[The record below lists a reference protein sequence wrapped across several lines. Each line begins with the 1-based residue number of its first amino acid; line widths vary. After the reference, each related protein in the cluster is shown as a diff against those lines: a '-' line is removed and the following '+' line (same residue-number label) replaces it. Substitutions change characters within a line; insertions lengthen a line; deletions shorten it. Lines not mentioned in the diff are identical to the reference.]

1 MSVLY
6 LSYDGMLEPLG
17 QSQVLCYLERLAV
30 GRRVHLIS
38 FEKAQDWAD
47 ADRRERIA
55 ERIRA
60 AGIHWHPR
68 RYHKR
73 FSALATAWDILM
85 GTSTALWLTLRYR
98 LRLLH
103 ARSDV
108 AALMAWIVKRLTGAK
123 FVFDMRGFWADE
135 RVDGGLWPR
144 DGRLYR
150 VAKWFERRLMLSADH
165 VISLTQAAVR
175 VMEGFV
181 WLERRMPPITVI
193 PTCADL
199 ERFRHMQVQS
209 IENTRQPRYVLGH
222 VGSAGTWQLFDEVAA
237 CFSALLAID
246 PEAMLLI
253 VNRSEHAYIRERLA
267 AAGVLAE
274 QYELLAV
281 EHDEVPT
288 QMARMMAGVFFN
300 TPTFSRQAS
309 APTKLGEFLGCGI
322 PCLSNSGYGDVSDIL
337 EGEGVGVAVAAFDVE
352 TMRAGLQRL
361 IALSRKSEIASRCVG
376 AAHKHFS
383 LEMGVARYEAIYR
396 ELVAD

>member
-17 QSQVLCYLERLAV
+17 QSQVLAYLERLAV
-30 GRRVHLIS
+30 GRRIHLIS

-55 ERIRA
+55 ERIHA

-73 FSALATAWDILM
+73 WSALATAWDIM
-85 GTSTALWLTLRYR
+85 VGTSTALWLTVRYR

-108 AALMAWIVKRLTGAK
+108 AALMAWIVKGLTGAK

-150 VAKWFERRLMLSADH
+150 IAKWFESRFLLSADH
-165 VISLTQAAVR
+165 VVSLTQAAVR
-175 VMEGFV
+175 VMEGFP
-181 WLERRMPPITVI
+181 WLQGHMPPISVI

-199 ERFRHMQVQS
+199 ERFRPMHVPS
-209 IENTRQPRYVLGH
+209 IENIRQPRFVLGH
-222 VGSAGTWQLFDEVAA
+222 VGSAGTWQLFDEVAT
-237 CFSALLAID
+237 CFSGLLAVH

-274 QYELLAV
+274 QFELLAV
-281 EHDEVPT
+281 EHDEVPA
-288 QMARMMAGVFFN
+288 QMARMTAGVFFN

-309 APTKLGEFLGCGI
+309 APTKLAEFLGCGI

-337 EGEGVGVAVAAFDVE
+337 ESEGVGVAVAGFDTE

-361 IALSRKSEIASRCVG
+361 IALSSQSDIASRCI
-376 AAHKHFS
+376 AAANKHFS

-396 ELVAD
+396 KLVAN